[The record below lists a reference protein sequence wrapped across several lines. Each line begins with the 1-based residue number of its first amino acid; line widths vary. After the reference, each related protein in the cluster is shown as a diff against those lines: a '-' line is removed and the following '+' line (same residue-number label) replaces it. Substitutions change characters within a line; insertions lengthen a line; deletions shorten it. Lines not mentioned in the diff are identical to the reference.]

1 MSLDVRALVPADLP
15 SEWAP
20 TPDDV
25 LEAMQLD
32 ERGLLTREQVA
43 LSESITASRYYLIRN
58 TLAHECTVC
67 KQGALRGAKHTY
79 ITRGCIERPF
89 HGLSE
94 VWAYW
99 SEFEQQGGV
108 INEHILTLRLG
119 EVIVPISSKAAT
131 SLLLKIHE
139 RTGRDLVW
147 LDFRRRYRKRYLDWL
162 RDQGYLV
169 LKQSKEMTEVRSALG
184 QKEVVHWGP
193 IFRTARK
200 EYERTGGLYA

>member
-25 LEAMQLD
+25 LEAMLLD

-43 LSESITASRYYLIRN
+43 LSESITASRYYLVRN
-58 TLAHECTVC
+58 TLAHECTTC

-99 SEFEQQGGV
+99 GEADRDGQ
-108 INEHILTLRLG
+108 HILTLRLG
-119 EVIVPISSKAAT
+119 EVIVPISTTAAT
-131 SLLLKIHE
+131 SLMLKIQV

-169 LKQSKEMTEVRSALG
+169 LRQSKERTEVRNALG
-184 QKEVVHWGP
+184 QEQVIHWGP

-200 EYERTGGLYA
+200 EYERTGGLHA